1 MEQVRWGLIGPGR
14 IARNFADGLK
24 EAASGRL
31 QAVASRSEARRAEFG
46 DRYGIEPALRFD
58 SYEAMVESPDIDA
71 VYVATPH
78 PWHAEHALL
87 ALRAGK
93 AALVEKPM
101 GLNLAEVVAVTE
113 AARQEGVF
121 LMEGFMYRCHPQ
133 VARLVELIRAG
144 AIGQVRHVRAS
155 FGFEARFDPASR
167 LFDRSLAGGGILD
180 VGGYPVSAVRLVAGA
195 AVGRP
200 FAEPETVKGSGLL
213 GATRV
218 DEVAFALLTFP
229 GGITAE
235 VACATRRAMEN
246 ALVVEGTEGTI
257 TLPDPWVPGRNAGPS
272 DAVIRIARGGETTE
286 EWIRDPRHLFAFEAE
301 AASRAIAAG
310 ETEAPFPA
318 MTPAESR
325 GNAAVL
331 DRWRQEMGATTFAE
345 DPGVVRRLPRALPRG
360 LPGIGKVRV
369 PGVTLPM
376 SRLVIGCDNRDTPA
390 EGAIVWDAWM
400 EAGGNAFDTAF
411 VYGGGRHEGVLGQWI
426 ASRGVADEV
435 VVIAKG
441 AHSPYCTPRAIGA
454 QLEMSLGRLGLD
466 RVPIY
471 VMHRDNPDVPVGE
484 FVDAVNRLIDAGT
497 VGIWGG
503 SNWSVERLAE
513 AQDHAA
519 ARGLVGP
526 AILSNNLSLAVMEK
540 PVWAGCVSSND
551 PGTLAVL
558 QQRQAIHLSWSSQAR
573 GYFLP
578 EELRDRLPPDTRP
591 ETCFGSDANAER
603 RRRAEELAA
612 ERGVSA
618 NAVALAWVLAQPFPS
633 LALVGPRSPGE
644 IASSLPALDL
654 NLSPE
659 EAAWLNLGTERRDR
673 GAA

>member
-1 MEQVRWGLIGPGR
+1 MDEVRWGIIGPGG

-24 EAASGRL
+24 EATSGRL
-31 QAVASRSEARRAEFG
+31 HAIASRSAERRAEFG
-46 DRYGIEPALRFD
+46 DRYGIGAGMRFD
-58 SYEAMVESPDIDA
+58 TYEAMAESPEVDA

-78 PWHAEHALL
+78 PWHAEYALL
-87 ALRAGK
+87 AIRAGK
-93 AALVEKPM
+93 AVVVEKPM

-113 AARQEGVF
+113 AAQQEGVF

-133 VARLVELIRAG
+133 IARLAALIREG
-144 AIGQVRHVRAS
+144 AIGEVRHIRAT
-155 FGFEARFDPASR
+155 FGFEAKFNPASR

-180 VGGYPVSAVRLVAGA
+180 VGGYPVSAARLIAGA
-195 AVGRP
+195 ATGKA

-213 GATRV
+213 GQTRV

-246 ALVVEGTEGTI
+246 TVVVEGTEGTI
-257 TLPDPWVPGRNAGPS
+257 TLPNPWVPGRNAGPS
-272 DAVIRIARGGETTE
+272 DAPIRFTRNGGTTE
-286 EWIRDPRHLFAFEAE
+286 EWIRDPRHLFAYEAE
-301 AASRAIAAG
+301 LASRAIAAG
-310 ETEAPFPA
+310 LTEAPFPA

-331 DRWRQEMGATTFAE
+331 DKWRTEMGATTFAE
-345 DPGVVRRLPRALPRG
+345 DPAVVRVLPRVLPKG
-360 LPGIGKVRV
+360 LPEITKVRI

-376 SRLVIGCDNRDTPA
+376 SRLVIGCDNRDTQA
-390 EGAIVWDAWM
+390 EGAVVWDAWM

-411 VYGGGRHEGVLGQWI
+411 VYGGGKHEAVLGQWI
-426 ASRGVADEV
+426 ASRGVADKI

-454 QLEMSLGRLGLD
+454 QLAISLGRLGLD

-471 VMHRDNPDVPVGE
+471 VMHRDNPEVPVGE

-503 SNWSVERLAE
+503 SNWSVERLVA
-513 AQDHAA
+513 AQDYAA
-519 ARGLVGP
+519 AQGLVGP
-526 AILSNNLSLAVMEK
+526 AILNNNLSLAVMEK
-540 PVWAGCVSSND
+540 PVWPGCISSND
-551 PGTLAVL
+551 LGTLGVL
-558 QQRQAIHLSWSSQAR
+558 QDRQVVHLSWSSQAR

-578 EELRDRLPPDTRP
+578 EDLRNRLPEDTRP
-591 ETCFGSDANAER
+591 ETCFGSERNAER
-603 RRRAEELAA
+603 RRRAEQLAA
-612 ERGVSA
+612 QRGVSA
-618 NAVALAWVLAQPFPS
+618 NNVALAWVLAQPFPS

-644 IASSLPALDL
+644 IASTLPALTVEIT
-654 NLSPE
+654 PE
-659 EAAWLNLGTERRDR
+659 ELDWLNLHDIQT
-673 GAA
+673 A